1 MFKKKSIVLGIVL
14 AVVMLVGVTGCT
26 AADIQSIQ
34 GIIKDVDS
42 VSGNVTVTLNDG
54 TTRTFNF
61 NDVTMETIKQAL
73 GDLRLECGDNVT
85 IDENWHHEVKRMRVH
100 RAEVGGTIKSLGS
113 GNSTI
118 TITTN
123 KQGEITLNITANTTI
138 RIQGMVTAAL
148 SDLQIGQKVAV
159 KYDIATMNALR
170 INVNTG
176 WDWENHGKNKLQE
189 REHGNNRLH
198 EQERPGNRS
207 DKPELSVFSGQQV

>member
-1 MFKKKSIVLGIVL
+1 MFKKKSILLGIVL

-42 VSGNVTVTLNDG
+42 VSGNITVTLNDG

-73 GDLRLECGDNVT
+73 GDLNLECGDNVT
-85 IDENWHHEVKRMRVH
+85 IDENWHHEIKRMRVH

-113 GNSTI
+113 DNSTI

-138 RIQGMVTAAL
+138 RIQGTETATL
-148 SDLQIGQKVAV
+148 SDLKIGQKVEV

-176 WDWENHGKNKLQE
+176 WEWEKHGNKLQE
-189 REHGNNRLH
+189 REHEKNRLH

-207 DKPELSVFSGQQV
+207 DKLELSIEFSGEQV